1 MNNNPANTNHPPPRR
16 HRGSVS
22 LRAGFSMLEVFVA
35 CTLLSSVLAVS
46 TPLIVRHGRLLKA
59 QRNYRLALDELSNQ
73 LERLRALPPA
83 EMRSAA
89 ASVAPSEFAKAKLP
103 GVKLRAELEA
113 FDLGQR
119 LTISATWNEVERERA
134 PLSLAA
140 WVFAEARAAA
150 VDSAGEE
157 SP

>member
-1 MNNNPANTNHPPPRR
+1 MNKNPINLNRPPQRR
-16 HRGSVS
+16 PRGSFS

-59 QRNYRLALDELSNQ
+59 QRNYRLALDELANQ

-83 EMRSAA
+83 ELGSAA
-89 ASVAPSEFAKAKLP
+89 ASVAPSEFGKAKLP
-103 GVKLRAELEA
+103 GVKLRAELQA

-119 LTISATWNEVERERA
+119 LTVSATWSEVERERA

-140 WVFAEARAAA
+140 WVFPEARAAA
-150 VDSAGEE
+150 VDAAGEE
-157 SP
+157 MP

>member
-1 MNNNPANTNHPPPRR
+1 MNINPINMNRPPPCGP
-16 HRGSVS
+16 RGSFR

-59 QRNYRLALDELSNQ
+59 QRTYRLALDELSNQ

-83 EMRSAA
+83 ELRSAA

-103 GVKLRAELEA
+103 GVTLRAELEA

-119 LTISATWNEVERERA
+119 LTVFATWSEVERERA

-140 WVFAEARAAA
+140 WVFAEPPAAA
-150 VDSAGEE
+150 ADVAEE
-157 SP
+157 ETP